1 MKSLRRA
8 RIVIVAGE
16 VGGRALQSMLQRV
29 ELPQVTVVESAEE
42 ARRMCDAGRAD
53 ACVVSVRNYLLEE
66 PAQVTAETTAPA
78 APSVLLAD
86 IVTPD
91 ITRTARRSGYA
102 SAVPVNVAPRMLYRL
117 IGAAMQKARRRPAA
131 LRVRGTP
138 CTTPARRPSPKS
150 SVDRPSVD
158 RLAVGPWTDAPIDL
172 AKYGPWT
179 ASDIDL
185 GKIKL
190 SS

>member
-8 RIVIVAGE
+8 RIVIVAEE
-16 VGGRALQSMLQRV
+16 VGGRALLSMLQRV

-42 ARRMCDAGRAD
+42 ARLMCEAGGAD
-53 ACVVSVRNYLLEE
+53 VCVVSVRNYLLEE
-66 PAQVTAETTAPA
+66 PAKLTAETAAPA

-91 ITRTARRSGYA
+91 VTETALRSGYA
-102 SAVPVNVAPRMLYRL
+102 SAVTVNVAPRILYRL
-117 IGAAMQKARRRPAA
+117 IGAAMQKARRRPTA

-138 CTTPARRPSPKS
+138 CTTPTLRTPPNLA
-150 SVDRPSVD
+150 VD
-158 RLAVGPWTDAPIDL
+158 RLAVSPWTDATVDL

>member
-42 ARRMCDAGRAD
+42 ARRMCDAGGAD

-66 PAQVTAETTAPA
+66 PAKVTAETTAPA

-91 ITRTARRSGYA
+91 ITATALRSGYA
-102 SAVPVNVAPRMLYRL
+102 SAVSVNVAPRMLYRL
-117 IGAAMQKARRRPAA
+117 IGAAMQKARRPAA

-138 CTTPARRPSPKS
+138 SKTPARRPSTKP
-150 SVDRPSVD
+150 
-158 RLAVGPWTDAPIDL
+158 AVAPWTGAPIDL

-179 ASDIDL
+179 ASAIDL

>member
-16 VGGRALQSMLQRV
+16 VGGRALLSMLQRV
-29 ELPQVTVVESAEE
+29 EFPQVTVVESAEE
-42 ARRMCDAGRAD
+42 ARRMCDAGGAD

-66 PAQVTAETTAPA
+66 PATVTAETTAPA

-91 ITRTARRSGYA
+91 ITRTARLSGYA
-102 SAVPVNVAPRMLYRL
+102 SAVPVNVAPRLLYRL
-117 IGAAMQKARRRPAA
+117 IGAAMQKARRPAA

-138 CTTPARRPSPKS
+138 SKTPARRPSPK
-150 SVDRPSVD
+150 P
-158 RLAVGPWTDAPIDL
+158 AVGPWTHAPIDL

-179 ASDIDL
+179 ASAIDL

>member
-16 VGGRALQSMLQRV
+16 VGGRALRSMLKRV

-42 ARRMCDAGRAD
+42 ARRMCDAGGAD

-66 PAQVTAETTAPA
+66 PAKVTAETTAPA

-91 ITRTARRSGYA
+91 VTRTALRSGYA
-102 SAVPVNVAPRMLYRL
+102 SAVPVNVPPRMLYRL
-117 IGAAMQKARRRPAA
+117 IGAAMQKARRPAA

-138 CTTPARRPSPKS
+138 CTTPARRPSSKPAT
-150 SVDRPSVD
+150 DRM
-158 RLAVGPWTDAPIDL
+158 AVGPWTDTPIDL

>member
-42 ARRMCDAGRAD
+42 ARRMCDAGGAD

-66 PAQVTAETTAPA
+66 PAKVTAETVAPA

-117 IGAAMQKARRRPAA
+117 IGAAMQKARRPAA

-138 CTTPARRPSPKS
+138 SKTPARRPSPKS
-150 SVDRPSVD
+150 SKDRP
-158 RLAVGPWTDAPIDL
+158 AVGPWTDAPIDL

-179 ASDIDL
+179 ASAIDL

>member
-29 ELPQVTVVESAEE
+29 ELPQVTVVECAEE
-42 ARRMCDAGRAD
+42 ARRMCDAGGAD

-66 PAQVTAETTAPA
+66 PAKVTAETAAPA

-86 IVTPD
+86 IVTAD
-91 ITRTARRSGYA
+91 VTRTARRSGYA
-102 SAVPVNVAPRMLYRL
+102 SAVPVSVTPRLLYRL
-117 IGAAMQKARRRPAA
+117 IGAAMQKARRGPAV
-131 LRVRGTP
+131 LRVRGAP
-138 CTTPARRPSPKS
+138 SAAPARRTSPK
-150 SVDRPSVD
+150 PSVD
-158 RLAVGPWTDAPIDL
+158 RAAVSSWTDGQIDL

-179 ASDIDL
+179 ASAIDL